1 MTAANRPLKVGL
13 FIPFLERSMGDE
25 TPRWEGLAAFAR
37 EAEAVG
43 FDSLWV
49 ADHFLWHNG
58 LPGYEPEDLG
68 AWECWSL
75 VSSLAAGHGPMPP
88 VVRETGAPPR

>member
-1 MTAANRPLKVGL
+1 MTQTARPIKVGL
-13 FIPFLERSMGDE
+13 FIPFLERMMDNE
-25 TPRWEGLAAFAR
+25 TPRWADLAIFAR

-49 ADHFLWHNG
+49 ADHLLWHNG

-68 AWECWSL
+68 PWEC
-75 VSSLAAGHGPMPP
+75 
-88 VVRETGAPPR
+88 